1 MHISQKS
8 SIFARKIAFVMKR
21 TLFLIALSAFFMAC
35 GGSKSSDEQSASQT
49 ETVTNEGSFESECRK
64 VYQQVDVLQ
73 RKLADPQQYAT
84 QQGVEELQKLDQELT
99 FHYNAAELD
108 SAEYAKARQ
117 IDSLIAEAHKSIP
130 YVIQQ
135 NVCNTPHAL
144 ILKPEELLT
153 ETQSYPI
160 YLERGDKLMLHI
172 ETEKPADIRIY
183 NTNSHQLLKSYV
195 GKKLV
200 KDSISIQFSAV
211 YLVEINPKGRQYANI
226 DIAYKPN
233 SVNRAFETKTVET
246 REVEGQK
253 GDFRVKAIPGIKMK
267 NLFEEP
273 RKFTLRGQLKA
284 AFSGSYRAIVAV
296 PVPQGAND
304 ILYSLR
310 ISTNEPDRAS
320 DGKFHDN
327 METSYKRIKMLGL
340 PVYESHGGAGII
352 STLLGENQPKREED
366 AYINM
371 YVFFNSAQA
380 KKFQDG
386 VDPAK
391 LQYSIDYSTM
401 GTQSCNGRIP
411 SKGYKTIYLGFLNER
426 MRYNNYVWLEAV
438 SAVPNTEYLKTEYI
452 VK

>member
-1 MHISQKS
+1 MKKNLLLIVSCALALVSCGNKNANEKTARDVAFQEQCNQTIEQCKRLENAVSELSYTS
-8 SIFARKIAFVMKR
+8 SAESIYEVQQLNDELAFNYD
-21 TLFLIALSAFFMAC
+21 A
-35 GGSKSSDEQSASQT
+35 AS
-49 ETVTNEGSFESECRK
+49 
-64 VYQQVDVLQ
+64 
-73 RKLADPQQYAT
+73 
-84 QQGVEELQKLDQELT
+84 
-99 FHYNAAELD
+99 LD
-108 SAEYAKARQ
+108 SAQLARAKEVER
-117 IDSLIAEAHKSIP
+117 LIADVKESIAQHIDQIVRGG
-130 YVIQQ
+130 YWYMENQ
-135 NVCNTPHAL
+135 
-144 ILKPEELLT
+144 PELLLT
-153 ETQSYPI
+153 EQVEYPM
-160 YLERGDKLMLHI
+160 YLERGEKLFV
-172 ETEKPADIRIY
+172 EVATEKPAEIRIY
-183 NTNSHQLLKSYV
+183 NVNSHQVLRSYL
-195 GKKLV
+195 GKTHI
-200 KDSISIQFSAV
+200 KDSLAISFSSV
-211 YLVEINPKGRQYANI
+211 YVVEINPRVRQYASI
-226 DIAYKPN
+226 ELTYHPN
-233 SVNRAFETKTVET
+233 SIDRVKHPKQVTSKQ
-246 REVEGQK
+246 VEGQK
-253 GDFRVKAIPGIKMK
+253 GDFRVQTVKGIKMK

-296 PVPQGAND
+296 PVPAGATD

-352 STLLGENQPKREED
+352 STLLGENQPWREED

-391 LQYSIDYSTM
+391 LSYSVDYSTM

-438 SAVPNTEYLKTEYI
+438 SAVPNTEYFKTEYI